1 MGRNVD
7 DIIAALPKAQ
17 RDWIEAKAAQMAHEM
32 IEYAD
37 ASGETLRAAREASL
51 KIARGHS
58 TGQTKSPRKIATKRK

>member
-7 DIIAALPKAQ
+7 DIIAALPKAR